1 MSLQPLVKRKST
13 KRIGKGFSKGELRQ
27 SGLSFR
33 DALKRG
39 IPIDMRRR
47 SKHDQNVKALTE
59 YIKQG
64 SEKAQ

>member
-1 MSLQPLVKRKST
+1 MSLQPLVRRKS
-13 KRIGKGFSKGELRQ
+13 KKGKGKGFSKGELKEA
-27 SGLSFR
+27 GLSLR

-47 SKHDQNVKALTE
+47 SKHDQNVKALVE

-64 SEKAQ
+64 SERAH

>member
-1 MSLQPLVKRKST
+1 MSLQPFVKRKS
-13 KRIGKGFSKGELRQ
+13 KKGRGKGFSKGELRQ
-27 SGLSFR
+27 AGLSFR

-47 SKHDQNVKALTE
+47 SKHDQNVKVLIE